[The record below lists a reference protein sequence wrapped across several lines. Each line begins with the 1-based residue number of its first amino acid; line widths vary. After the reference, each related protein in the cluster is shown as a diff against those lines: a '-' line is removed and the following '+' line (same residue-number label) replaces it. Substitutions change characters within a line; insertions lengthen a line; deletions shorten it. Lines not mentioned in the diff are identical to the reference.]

1 VAHQEGHK
9 LVLLNTLGLTGAELT
24 RATIEN
30 NRRRREFE
38 QASISERPPVPPV
51 KPKPKAPIGAFKLNM
66 SQMRE
71 KIGNLALT
79 NQYAVNI
86 VVPQKVI
93 EYIRYYESD
102 SEQVAKFSNEKLG
115 FLCSEATLP
124 VSSYATAEVKDNYL
138 GITQEFAHTR
148 LYTDIDFTFY
158 VDNNYYMIR
167 FFELWMDYISG
178 GSNDELRFNG
188 VGRNSTSY
196 YRRFS
201 YPRHYKTNMTITKFE
216 RDYKTHLEYDFVN
229 AFPKGLTSIP
239 VSYGS
244 ADLLKIT
251 ATFNYDRY
259 FINKITSEESVDVAE
274 RLRTLKLS

>member
-1 VAHQEGHK
+1 MASPRED
-9 LVLLNTLGLTGAELT
+9 A
-24 RATIEN
+24 
-30 NRRRREFE
+30 RRRGLP
-38 QASISERPPVPPV
+38 ADRPGGNPNYRYTKYSTPSAPSKPPR
-51 KPKPKAPIGAFKLNM
+51 PKAPIGEFKLNM

-86 VVPQKVI
+86 VIPQKVI
-93 EYIRYYESD
+93 EYIQYYEGDSD
-102 SEQVAKFSNEKLG
+102 QFAKFSNEKLG

-167 FFELWMDYISG
+167 LFELWMDYISG
-178 GSNDELRFNG
+178 GSNEELKFVG

-201 YPRHYKTNMTITKFE
+201 YPRYYKTNMTITKFE
-216 RDYKTHLEYDFVN
+216 RNYKTHLEYDFVN

-251 ATFNYDRY
+251 VTFNYDRY
-259 FINKITSEESVDVAE
+259 FINKITSEGSVNVAE
-274 RLRTLKLS
+274 ILRNIKRS